1 MGYRPQPKRFRLT
14 FEPEHE
20 FHGLEIV
27 TKSVPIGT
35 LLAIL
40 RVAGKGGTGRP
51 GVDDV
56 EAVAGMFDEFGNA
69 LIEWTMEHPDTGEPV
84 PASAD
89 GLRTLDTDLVRA
101 GRALEEV
108 GELLDVLEF
117 HEVERVLG
125 PEHLGQVERREALV
139 GDVLEVLAR
148 HAGQRDDVQRSLLDR
163 VCCAIGLS
171 GR

>member
-1 MGYRPQPKRFRLT
+1 VGYRPQPKRFRLT
-14 FEPEHE
+14 FEPDHE

-89 GLRTLDTDLVRA
+89 GLRSLDTDLVTRLA
-101 GRALEEV
+101 MEWVQA
-108 GELLDVLEF
+108 
-117 HEVERVLG
+117 VLG
-125 PEHLGQVERREALV
+125 AAAPLG
-139 GDVLEVLAR
+139 
-148 HAGQRDDVQRSLLDR
+148 AGSS
-163 VCCAIGLS
+163 S
-171 GR
+171 GRPAAAFPVSSIPMAPRSSSLAS